1 MACISNYNQQLNL
14 EVIPIV
20 FKSKVDL
27 WLAVIVWG
35 CALASFTPALHPDG
49 RLAGLIIGTI
59 TSAIIAFLW
68 FNTKYVIDGETLVIK
83 GIIRDTN
90 IPIESIRTVSPT
102 RNPISAPALSI
113 DRIEIIYGP
122 NGNMAIISPKERK
135 KFYAMLTA
143 VNENIAILE

>member
-1 MACISNYNQQLNL
+1 M
-14 EVIPIV
+14 IPIV

-27 WLAVIVWG
+27 WLAVIIWG

-49 RLAGLIIGTI
+49 RIPGLIIGII
-59 TSAIIAFLW
+59 TSAIIALLW
-68 FNTKYVIDGETLVIK
+68 FNTKYIIDGETLVIK
-83 GIIRDTN
+83 GIIRNTN
-90 IPIESIRTVSPT
+90 IPIKSIRTVSPS

-135 KFYAMLTA
+135 KFYSMLTA
-143 VNENIAILE
+143 LNEKINIIE